1 MTPHRRRSAHRR
13 LAIITAGAI
22 ASAALAWGPAS
33 PADAARHPETQRA
46 MPGAPGAPAPPPAPT
61 DDARAY
67 SVADVRRAAF
77 GAFLDSEPEG
87 LVRLRE
93 FSGWLGGTELRV
105 GHTYLPGDVWGNIEG
120 GYGFLDS

>member
-1 MTPHRRRSAHRR
+1 MTLHRRRSAHRR
-13 LAIITAGAI
+13 LALITAGVI

-33 PADAARHPETQRA
+33 PADAARHPGP
-46 MPGAPGAPAPPPAPT
+46 PGPPADIT
-61 DDARAY
+61 RSY

-87 LVRLRE
+87 LVRLKE

-105 GHTYLPGDVWGNIEG
+105 GHTYLPGDVWENIEG